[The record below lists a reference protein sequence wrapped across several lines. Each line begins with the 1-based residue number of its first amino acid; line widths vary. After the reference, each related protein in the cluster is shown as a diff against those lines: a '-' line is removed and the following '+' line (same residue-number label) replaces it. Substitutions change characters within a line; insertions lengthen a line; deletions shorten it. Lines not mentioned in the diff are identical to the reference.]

1 MTAAGR
7 GEIDSMFV
15 EPEWRGRGIGRDLVT
30 RALAWLDVQGAT
42 ARAVA
47 VATDNAAAW
56 VFYERLGFVPRTVH
70 MEHRPKRH

>member
-1 MTAAGR
+1 
-7 GEIDSMFV
+7 
-15 EPEWRGRGIGRDLVT
+15 
-30 RALAWLDVQGAT
+30 
-42 ARAVA
+42 VA